1 MPLLISLR
9 NTSILNLLN
18 PKAEQ
23 RRLQSFEICSEITP
37 LSKDFGV
44 SDWIIMNL
52 PVILFG
58 LTAAFLLGAL
68 YHAVRGGNG
77 LRFLLNLLLSA
88 VGFALGQ
95 LVGWW
100 FGFVLYAVGDLD
112 VALGAI
118 GGVLILI
125 LGDWLSHIK
134 PREESGV

>member
-23 RRLQSFEICSEITP
+23 RCLQSFEICSEITP

-58 LTAAFLLGAL
+58 LTAAFLLGVL

-88 VGFALGQ
+88 VGFAFGQ

>member
-88 VGFALGQ
+88 VGRRRHQTFHHYKEKA
-95 LVGWW
+95 
-100 FGFVLYAVGDLD
+100 
-112 VALGAI
+112 
-118 GGVLILI
+118 
-125 LGDWLSHIK
+125 
-134 PREESGV
+134 PRPAP

>member
-100 FGFVLYAVGDLD
+100 FGFVIYAVGDLD

>member
-1 MPLLISLR
+1 
-9 NTSILNLLN
+9 
-18 PKAEQ
+18 
-23 RRLQSFEICSEITP
+23 